1 LSQPSP
7 ADKTPTVDLIQVDAE
22 RKHLEGLLKDRINFY
37 LVFAS
42 VFLFGLSKI
51 EFAEF
56 RIYILGA
63 VTVIS
68 FLISLAVLR
77 TYRLVG
83 KALAELDDDHPYIRY
98 REDISFPPNAN
109 YLLVPIPF
117 ILTAFFA
124 SLTVLCF
131 YRCR

>member
-1 LSQPSP
+1 MSKLTP
-7 ADKTPTVDLIQVDAE
+7 AAKSSAVDQVDAE
-22 RKHLEGLLKDRINFY
+22 RKHLDGLLKDRINFY

-42 VFLFGLSKI
+42 VFLFGLAKI
-51 EFAEF
+51 EFEEF
-56 RIYILGA
+56 RIYLLSA
-63 VTVIS
+63 VTVVS
-68 FLISLAVLR
+68 LLISLAVLR

-83 KALAELDDDHPYIRY
+83 KALAELGKDHPYVKY
-98 REDISFPPNAN
+98 RKSIKFPPNAN

-124 SLTVLCF
+124 ALTILCI